1 MGCAS
6 VPDTPAIHDETEQS
20 LTLGIRQVRGT
31 PDHFLICADCP
42 ASTRKTTVSR
52 SVHRA
57 KSQPGKYSQHAP
69 RKLTAHFDHASS
81 VLRDSDRVALAQL
94 VNTLPEAYRITITGY
109 TDNTA
114 TGGTI
119 TNNTLAQQRAQSVMN
134 FLNDKGVDEND
145 ITLKVSSLCC
155 YVASNATE
163 SGRAKNRRT
172 EIIVTSRSTPLY
184 KKEEINP

>member
-1 MGCAS
+1 M
-6 VPDTPAIHDETEQS
+6 PDTQTIHDETEQS
-20 LTLGIRQVRGT
+20 LTLGITQVRGT

-42 ASTRKTTVSR
+42 ASTQKTTISK

-57 KSQPGKYSQHAP
+57 KSQPVKYSQHAP
-69 RKLTAHFDHASS
+69 RKLTAHFNHASS

-114 TGGTI
+114 TGDTI
-119 TNNTLAQQRAQSVMN
+119 TNDTLAQQRAQSVMDY
-134 FLNDKGVDEND
+134 LIGLGVDKNS
-145 ITLKVSSLCC
+145 IASNVSPLCC
-155 YVASNATE
+155 YIDSNTTE

-172 EIIVTSRSTPLY
+172 EIIVTSLSTPLN

>member
-1 MGCAS
+1 
-6 VPDTPAIHDETEQS
+6 
-20 LTLGIRQVRGT
+20 
-31 PDHFLICADCP
+31 
-42 ASTRKTTVSR
+42 
-52 SVHRA
+52 
-57 KSQPGKYSQHAP
+57 
-69 RKLTAHFDHASS
+69 
-81 VLRDSDRVALAQL
+81 L

-134 FLNDKGVDEND
+134 FLNDKGVGEND